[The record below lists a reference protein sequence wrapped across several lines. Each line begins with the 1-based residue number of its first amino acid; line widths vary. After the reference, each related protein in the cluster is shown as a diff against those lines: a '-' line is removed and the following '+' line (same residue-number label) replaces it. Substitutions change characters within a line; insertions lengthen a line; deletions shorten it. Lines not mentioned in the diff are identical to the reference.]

1 MLRFLVAPRDLL
13 SDFARV
19 VAAVDPKVAA
29 EELDHGQERGGLAVG
44 DRGGLHDAP
53 AVYALGG
60 GELPEETRLPTPGS
74 PTTATT
80 WPCPGLARSRASR
93 SSSALRPTK
102 RVSPR
107 RAAASRRVRAVPALS
122 ASRRQPKIRS
132 NSPSGKECSA
142 KVKAKID
149 GPLQRLAC
157 LGQMLHGRHRL
168 LEAAHRLPVG
178 RSAHCLGARLTE
190 VRKCLL
196 PHLASHRMVGQ
207 PLDVLDSSTTARR
220 RRGQGA
226 RLSIRRSVIQRSA
239 ARPCRGICP
248 SRSGSASECRWCA
261 GARCRV
267 GCFDVRCLLL
277 VRVRPLLCHGQ
288 REHARPNTHDS
299 GRLCVVAP
307 ISEVPIPNSPAPLND
322 FQNPVLHLP
331 NPIP

>member
-1 MLRFLVAPRDLL
+1 MLLFLVAPRDLL

-226 RLSIRRSVIQRSA
+226 RLSEAPPGSRQRPRAGRRGGRAMAEEMAHRSA
-239 ARPCRGICP
+239 SRCMAHSRMKGDNVLARGRPRAHG
-248 SRSGSASECRWCA
+248 
-261 GARCRV
+261 
-267 GCFDVRCLLL
+267 VR
-277 VRVRPLLCHGQ
+277 
-288 REHARPNTHDS
+288 REY
-299 GRLCVVAP
+299 RLRTV
-307 ISEVPIPNSPAPLND
+307 EG
-322 FQNPVLHLP
+322 
-331 NPIP
+331 